1 MGKTKITRTRQ
12 ACHANCLSLSSD
24 EESLFLGLSDGDVAH
39 YSIDPTNFKLSK
51 IEWFMAHQEAINGM
65 EISGNKKAL
74 ATCSSGAVSNL
85 RLWLDDTKRGTT
97 FGTKMDYKLFQDI
110 TIESGP
116 VNSIRISND
125 LKTVV
130 SGDSTGT
137 I

>member
-1 MGKTKITRTRQ
+1 
-12 ACHANCLSLSSD
+12 
-24 EESLFLGLSDGDVAH
+24 
-39 YSIDPTNFKLSK
+39 
-51 IEWFMAHQEAINGM
+51 M